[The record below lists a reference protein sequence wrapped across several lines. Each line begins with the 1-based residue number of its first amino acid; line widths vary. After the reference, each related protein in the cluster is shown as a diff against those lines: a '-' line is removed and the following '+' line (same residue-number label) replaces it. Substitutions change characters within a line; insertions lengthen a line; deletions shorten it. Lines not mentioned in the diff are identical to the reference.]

1 MPLVS
6 SALKF
11 ISSTLKSI
19 YSTLKPISSATKTIS
34 VAPAPPG
41 QCCFEDA
48 PALEDGCS
56 GVAFGRAIAFLRG
69 LLMALRQHSAWWC
82 GFALPRDASG
92 GWQVSHT
99 QQGPCS
105 SAGPEDASA
114 LGAAAEMRLRGELIF
129 LEGKSFSGGKIFI
142 TSRKSNIVQA
152 KLFSNNIK

>member
-69 LLMALRQHSAWWC
+69 LLVALRQHSAWWC
-82 GFALPRDASG
+82 GFALPRDALPMGS
-92 GWQVSHT
+92 WQVSHT
-99 QQGPCS
+99 QQGPCG
-105 SAGPEDASA
+105 SASPEDASA
-114 LGAAAEMRLRGELIF
+114 LRAAAEMRLRVELIF

-142 TSRKSNIVQA
+142 TSRKSNIV
-152 KLFSNNIK
+152 